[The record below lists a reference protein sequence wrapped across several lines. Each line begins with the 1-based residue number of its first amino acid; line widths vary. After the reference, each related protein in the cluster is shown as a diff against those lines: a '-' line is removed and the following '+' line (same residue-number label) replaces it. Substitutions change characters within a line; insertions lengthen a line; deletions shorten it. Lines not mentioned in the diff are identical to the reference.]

1 MVVNRSA
8 RAACKDAAYER
19 RVALFLT
26 KNELTRPSQLKKAEH
41 PREWFGA
48 FEFND
53 EELEAIRNLQE
64 VPQSVSGPASAALLQ
79 LAATDHAMLGW
90 ESANGP
96 LHSLCSCFL
105 KRGRQTKWLRV
116 PLLSKRWK

>member
-1 MVVNRSA
+1 MQPLATKALHTRRASPSVVVNRSA

-64 VPQSVSGPASAALLQ
+64 VPQSLSGPASAALLHQ
-79 LAATDHAMLGW
+79 LPQIMQ
-90 ESANGP
+90 
-96 LHSLCSCFL
+96 C
-105 KRGRQTKWLRV
+105 
-116 PLLSKRWK
+116 